1 MESSHKRVSIHW
13 VKGILAA
20 ADSLGIDPQKILSEL
35 NLSLDLDQNLPAY
48 LSLDQTQDIWSKA
61 ENLSGHD
68 YFGLRMGQRV
78 RPAYFHAVSYV
89 AMTSRNL
96 LEALKSF
103 VHYLPLISE
112 GAVLE
117 VSFDEGQVWLQFT
130 PTPDNKLFSRHQH
143 ESVMALLVAFSEWLI
158 GGDVIKPLKV
168 YFPHDPGPDM
178 GEYVRVFD
186 LVPNFNMP
194 FTGILFPADTLK
206 KTLLESD
213 VGLNVLHK
221 AHADQLLALH
231 LNTSWKVKV
240 IQIIV
245 TAGHFNFNREHVA
258 KKLNIS
264 TRTLQR
270 RLQEEGTSFLEVIDE
285 QRKQKAQEWICKSQ
299 KSLKEVALDLG
310 FSESSTFYRACHRW
324 FDATPNNMRTAG
336 EN

>member
-20 ADSLGIDPQKILSEL
+20 AESLGIDPQKILSEL
-35 NLSLDLDQNLPAY
+35 NLQLDLDQNLPAY
-48 LSLDQTQDIWSKA
+48 LSLDLTQDIWSKA
-61 ENLSGHD
+61 ETLSGHD

-78 RPAYFHAVSYV
+78 RPAYFHAVAYV

-96 LEALKSF
+96 LEALKNF
-103 VHYLPLISE
+103 THYLPLISE
-112 GAVLE
+112 GAVLD

-130 PTPDNKLFSRHQH
+130 PTPDNKPFSRHQH

-158 GGDVIKPLKV
+158 GDDVIKPIKV

-178 GEYVRVFD
+178 DEYVQVFD
-186 LVPNFNMP
+186 LVPHFNMP

-245 TAGHFNFNREHVA
+245 TAGHFSLNREQVA

-270 RLQEEGTSFLEVIDE
+270 RLQEEGTSFLDVIDD
-285 QRKQKAQEWICKSQ
+285 QRRQKALIWICNSH

-324 FDATPNNMRTAG
+324 FDKTPNSMRNG
-336 EN
+336 DQR